1 MKGFMQ
7 SAFAAVCAAGALG
20 SIGCTGGERYRNLI
34 DPCRQE
40 RYAAM
45 ARQEV
50 ITSFTP
56 QVMNGRIL
64 DQTIW
69 NHDFEVGSDKLHAKG
84 LDRLDQIVRRRPE
97 PDPRVFIATAR
108 DIGFNQEKP
117 DEFAEARKE
126 LDAKRAAA
134 IQRYLN
140 AQTAGR
146 PMTFEVLIHDPAEP
160 GISGISARAAVVV
173 HRLSYQGTISGGGGG
188 GGATSTSI
196 GPGGVT
202 VSNQPPAGQ
211 GGTQAGSGSYS
222 GPSSAPMPR

>member
-40 RYAAM
+40 RYSAM

-69 NHDFEVGSDKLHAKG
+69 NHDFEAGSDKLHPKG
-84 LDRLDQIVRRRPE
+84 MDKLDQIVRRRPE

-108 DIGFNQEKP
+108 DVGYNPEKAV
-117 DEFAEARKE
+117 EFADARRD

-134 IQRYLN
+134 IQKYLG

-160 GISGISARAAVVV
+160 GLAGVSARAGVLVQRSNYTGA
-173 HRLSYQGTISGGGGG
+173 LGGGG
-188 GGATSTSI
+188 GGAAMASTSI
-196 GPGGVT
+196 SSSGVT
-202 VSNQPPAGQ
+202 VGNQPPAGQ

-222 GPSSAPMPR
+222 GPSSAPPPR